1 MVLVDQTRLMIHD
14 AAADNA
20 VPNCTAD
27 TKSACKNAIIFL
39 LNLFDSTWGTGEA
52 INQVL
57 LNSPELASQLD
68 PDATFRPAWA
78 GTESAAKI
86 VTGQGNFPWDYS
98 LLEAVA
104 AAKSKLDKVIDR
116 ANQLAAMSVGPQR

>member
-27 TKSACKNAIIFL
+27 TESACKNAIIFL

-68 PDATFRPAWA
+68 PDATFALPWA
-78 GTESAAKI
+78 AAESASQNRYRSRQLSP
-86 VTGQGNFPWDYS
+86 GLF

-116 ANQLAAMSVGPQR
+116 AITEGN